1 MRLRLNIRNKL
12 LFTILLVLLVSYAI
26 LAVTTFKSVNYALE
40 AQVSRNLEE
49 NLHYAQSQMFARA
62 DLITYSLSQPISAPL
77 VQANIAAHN
86 SPWLKDAVLRW
97 RKVIPFVEV
106 LTLVDSR
113 KRILTRL
120 GPGTSERLSGLD
132 KEMDLALRTRKTVV
146 SIELVSRE
154 FLEQEGVGT
163 ITTSMLQNNEAMVMM
178 VAIPVF
184 GVDGALIGG
193 VLAGDIINNDPNLPF
208 QVQEVFGKEV
218 EVTVIQRGHRIA
230 SSIAEEVPGPVSIDA
245 EIMERLE
252 RRLPYRGEA
261 KIGENYYETVIA
273 PIANQGGEVI
283 GSLSVALSSD
293 YFTRIK
299 RDNMRN
305 IMASGAIG
313 VLLSFGLAYLLA
325 RRVSKPLSVLTR
337 GVEQIE
343 AGELGQRVIV
353 NSRDEFGML
362 ADSFNRMASTLY
374 ERERTIRGKTQDL
387 LRLNEELEKR
397 VEERTVALRLEM
409 GMLEAILTSM
419 AEGIVVTDRENRVT
433 LFNPSAQKIFGLTPN
448 RVMHQPIEQACDMGG
463 FCMLLEHIDAVRAG
477 EGPTPREELLMVTGR
492 KIKASLSPLMDEAGG
507 FGGVVMSIRDVT
519 VEEELDRMKTEFI
532 STVSHELKT
541 PLTSMKGSLQFI
553 LTKGKWLT
561 KTERELLSVCQR
573 NTDRLIRLINDILD
587 ISTIE
592 SGRMQFA
599 FSQVSIG
606 ELVVYAC
613 EEIKGFAQ
621 GRNISIVSDV
631 ATDLPPVC
639 ADHDRLIQVLTNL
652 LSNAVKFSPSGKT
665 VIVSAV
671 RAGSY
676 VTVSVADMGKAIQWS
691 DREKLFKR
699 FQQLGSSD
707 PRERSGTGLGLAI
720 CKEIVEQH
728 HGRIFYESGAAGGNV
743 FTFSIPVYEETLN
756 ER

>member
-12 LFTILLVLLVSYAI
+12 LFSILLVLLVSYAI
-26 LAVTTFKSVNYALE
+26 LAITTFKSVNYALE

-49 NLHYAQSQMFARA
+49 NLHYAQSQLFARA
-62 DLITYSLSQPISAPL
+62 DLITYSLSQPTSAPPVL
-77 VQANIAAHN
+77 ENIRMHN
-86 SPWLKDAVLRW
+86 LPWLAGALQRW

-106 LTLVDSR
+106 LTLVDPQ
-113 KRILTRL
+113 KRVLARVGSGKSDRL
-120 GPGTSERLSGLD
+120 AGLGYMM
-132 KEMDLALRTRKTVV
+132 EQAFRTRKTVV
-146 SIELVSRE
+146 STELVSRE
-154 FLEQEGVGT
+154 FLEQEGGIA
-163 ITTSMLQNNEAMVMM
+163 ITPNMLMENEAMVMV
-178 VAIPVF
+178 VAMPVF
-184 GVDGALIGG
+184 AADGTLIGG

-218 EVTVIQRGHRIA
+218 EVTITQRGHRIA
-230 SSIAEEVPGPVSIDA
+230 SSIAEEIASPVSIDT
-245 EIMERLE
+245 EIMKRLE
-252 RRLPYRGEA
+252 RRLTYRGEA
-261 KIGENYYETVIA
+261 KIGNKYYETVIA

-325 RRVSKPLSVLTR
+325 RRVSKPLTDLTR

-343 AGELGQRVIV
+343 AGELGQRVV
-353 NSRDEFGML
+353 VTSRDEFGML

-374 ERERTIRGKTQDL
+374 ERERTITGKTRDL
-387 LRLNEELEKR
+387 QRLNEDLEQR
-397 VEERTVALRLEM
+397 VGERTMALRIEM

-477 EGPTPREELLMVTGR
+477 EGPTPREEVLRVAGR
-492 KIKASLSPLMDEAGG
+492 KIKVSLSPLMDEAGG
-507 FGGVVMSIRDVT
+507 FAGVVMSIRDVT
-519 VEEELDRMKTEFI
+519 VEEEVDRMKTEFI

-553 LTKGKWLT
+553 LAKGKWLT
-561 KTERELLSVCQR
+561 QTERELLSVCQR

-599 FSQVSIG
+599 FGQVSIG

-639 ADHDRLIQVLTNL
+639 ADHDRLIQVFTNL

-665 VIVSAV
+665 VLVSAI
-671 RAGSY
+671 RTGNY

-691 DREKLFKR
+691 DREKLFKK

-743 FTFSIPVYEETLN
+743 FTFTIPVYEETLN